1 MPENPSPG
9 PQLGTLFEKRISH
22 FHLSRCRILEFRY
35 LLGVKGDLSLNPVS
49 IPDHTFTFDSLAD
62 SRSTTVGSELQYFP
76 FRLLLTLW
84 SGKVVCSIK
93 MISLNCC
100 DAASGV
106 QHLNICIWSV
116 A

>member
-35 LLGVKGDLSLNPVS
+35 LLGVS
-49 IPDHTFTFDSLAD
+49 
-62 SRSTTVGSELQYFP
+62 
-76 FRLLLTLW
+76 
-84 SGKVVCSIK
+84 VVCSIK